1 MEIETFLLSENDWV
15 PNNSRVPVVVYRG
28 ALDGE
33 GEELA
38 ERFEALFEGHGWPP
52 DWRDGIFDYHHYH
65 STAHEALGMFVGTA
79 TLELGGPGGRRI
91 ELRPGDAL
99 LLPTGT
105 GHRCIFASA
114 DFQVVGAYPKGQ
126 DWDICREAPDD
137 AARTRMAALPD
148 PRRDPVTGESG
159 VRTGA

>member
-1 MEIETFLLSENDWV
+1 MEIETLLLSENEWV
-15 PNNSRVPVVVYRG
+15 PNNPRVPVVVYRG
-28 ALDGE
+28 VLDGE

-65 STAHEALGMFVGTA
+65 STAHEALGVLAGTA
-79 TLELGGPGGRRI
+79 TLELGGPGGRRV
-91 ELRPGDAL
+91 ELRPDAL

-105 GHRCIFASA
+105 GHRCIAASA

-126 DWDICREAPDD
+126 DWDICREAPDY
-137 AARTRMAALPD
+137 AARARMAALPD
-148 PRRDPVTGESG
+148 PRRDPVTGESE
-159 VRTGA
+159 VRTGG